1 MTDEI
6 RKPDES
12 TMQGEIVKQLPGQ
25 KSSNPTS
32 YRSVATMTNDQI
44 VGAAQGQPDLLRGM
58 VGIVKEEQLP
68 AHQRS
73 ILEDQLDGLAKGRRP
88 RTITSLSGTADPQLE
103 KSGIVIGC
111 KVYHKERKMEG
122 KVIDVSVKSGVK
134 VRRSD
139 KVEQWWNPKYLV
151 KL

>member
-6 RKPDES
+6 RKPDDS
-12 TMQGEIVKQLPGQ
+12 ILQGDVIKQLPGQ
-25 KSSNPTS
+25 NSSNPTS
-32 YRSVATMTNDQI
+32 YRSIATMSNDQI
-44 VGAAQGQPDLLRGM
+44 TAARLGQPDPLSSVTVNEDR
-58 VGIVKEEQLP
+58 LP
-68 AHQRS
+68 AHMRS
-73 ILEDQLDGLAKGRRP
+73 ILDDQAQGLREGRKP

-139 KVEQWWNPKYLV
+139 KVEQWWNPKHLV